1 MYQVSKIGI
10 TDFPRSL
17 EMVVFHNLA
26 CCFFFFFLDNGII
39 LSEKF
44 VRHDKNFFIEEI
56 KDLSIKFQTLVQEK
70 TLDSL
75 MNEYIN
81 IANAVFSY
89 YNRNNERVEY
99 DDE

>member
-1 MYQVSKIGI
+1 MAIYFILI
-10 TDFPRSL
+10 L
-17 EMVVFHNLA
+17 
-26 CCFFFFFLDNGII
+26 LDNGII